1 LNMVKICLIHTEQFH
16 KDVILLLARKGIHVS
31 YICTPPGQINH
42 LVGSVSECVFH
53 SVWDAMLGRPPA
65 SLSGESRLYVP
76 PEASLL
82 ERLFPY
88 EPMTLQ
94 MLERLNYQ
102 NMRIQDLRRF
112 YLKYVSYWRG
122 VIDIIRPDAVVF
134 QSVPHMGYD
143 YVFYALCQIFAIR
156 TLIVERTYLPDRL
169 ILIEKIDEM
178 PSPESKQ
185 KIKMETDE
193 CLEYQG
199 PSVDNALP
207 EKLLVEIES
216 QENYYDIHNRAFQ
229 LAGSSKFSL
238 TKMLKTVVLPARSFL
253 GALLR
258 HFPKLLKPFPTSIY
272 GLTDPQPPLITYLW
286 HLCIDSIYRIS
297 LMSVYESHVE
307 SPDFEN
313 DYVYFPLQYQ
323 PERTSV
329 PMGGLFGDQLLA
341 LDILTHSLPP
351 GWLVYVKEHPR
362 QFTGVVPQS
371 IRLARS
377 KQFYKG
383 LCNYDRRKVRLV
395 SPSVSSDELIR
406 NSRCVAT
413 LTGTTGWEA
422 VRRGIPTIV
431 FGVPWYINCPGVY
444 PVSSVDS
451 CSRVFGGIAG
461 GKIDAPQ
468 DQLESY
474 TRWLNTEGTF
484 QGYFADVFK
493 SNLSAEENA
502 RSYAEAIATHLGV

>member
-1 LNMVKICLIHTEQFH
+1 MVNICLIHTEQFH
-16 KDVILLLARKGIHVS
+16 KDVILLLARKGVHVG
-31 YICTPPGQINH
+31 YICTPPEQINH
-42 LVGSVSECVFH
+42 LVGSGSECVFH

-65 SLSGESRLYVP
+65 SLSGEPRLSVP

-143 YVFYALCQIFAIR
+143 YVFYALCQIFGIR

-169 ILIEKIDEM
+169 ILIESIDRM

-185 KIKMETDE
+185 NIKMEANG
-193 CLEYQG
+193 CLEYQTQ
-199 PSVDNALP
+199 SAENVLR
-207 EKLLVEIES
+207 EELLDEIENR
-216 QENYYDIHNRAFQ
+216 ENYYDMHNRAFQ
-229 LAGSSKFSL
+229 LPGSSKFRL
-238 TKMLKTVVLPARSFL
+238 TKMLKTVVLPGRSLL
-253 GALLR
+253 GALVR
-258 HFPKLLKPFPTSIY
+258 RFSKLLKPTLTSIH
-272 GLTDPQPPLITYLW
+272 GLTDPQPLLITYLW
-286 HLCIDSIYRIS
+286 HLCKDSIYRIS

-307 SPDFEN
+307 SPDFGS

-323 PERTSV
+323 PERTSI
-329 PMGGLFGDQLLA
+329 PMGGVFADQLSA

-371 IRLARS
+371 VRLARS
-377 KQFYKG
+377 KQFYKT
-383 LCNYDRRKVRLV
+383 LCKYDRRKVRLV

-406 NSRCVAT
+406 NSKCVAT

-422 VRRGIPTIV
+422 VQRGIPTIV
-431 FGVPWYINCPGVY
+431 FGVPWYIHCPGVH
-444 PVSSVDS
+444 PVTSVDS
-451 CSRVFGGIAG
+451 CSKVIGEIAG
-461 GKIDAPQ
+461 GKTNVPR

-474 TRWLNTEGTF
+474 VRWLNTKGTF